1 MEYIMKKTIIIL
13 TTLALTVLWGQKEIP
28 VSGDENEETAN
39 ERVNGYQATSI
50 DPEMI
55 QEIRAVKATMEKIHI
70 KKQMMSA
77 TPAGPKSF
85 KVSNSESRFLA
96 IKEIIEQIKAEE
108 AEEKMS
114 SKKILRKNSSAVNKT
129 KTSTNNIF
137 DVDKGSSRN

>member
-1 MEYIMKKTIIIL
+1 MKKTIIIL

-55 QEIRAVKATMEKIHI
+55 QEIRAVKASMEKIHI

-85 KVSNSESRFLA
+85 KVSNSESRFA
-96 IKEIIEQIKAEE
+96 VVKEIIEQIKKEE
-108 AEEKMS
+108 AEQKIT
-114 SKKILRKNSSAVNKT
+114 KKPMIDKDVKT
-129 KTSTNNIF
+129 KKF
-137 DVDKGSSRN
+137 DDNHFKRNGDKK

>member
-28 VSGDENEETAN
+28 VSGNENEETAN

-55 QEIRAVKATMEKIHI
+55 QEIRAVKASMEKIHI

-85 KVSNSESRFLA
+85 KVSNSESRFAA
-96 IKEIIEQIKAEE
+96 IKEIIEQIKAENST
-108 AEEKMS
+108 KMTR
-114 SKKILRKNSSAVNKT
+114 KRDTKQNKRKNIEQVN
-129 KTSTNNIF
+129 NMLEL
-137 DVDKGSSRN
+137 DKKDGKD

>member
-1 MEYIMKKTIIIL
+1 MKKTIIIL

-28 VSGDENEETAN
+28 VSGDENEETAS

-55 QEIRAVKATMEKIHI
+55 QEIRAVKASMEKIHI

-85 KVSNSESRFLA
+85 KVSNSESRFA
-96 IKEIIEQIKAEE
+96 VVKEIIEQIKKEE
-108 AEEKMS
+108 AEQKIT
-114 SKKILRKNSSAVNKT
+114 KKPMIDKDVKT
-129 KTSTNNIF
+129 KKF
-137 DVDKGSSRN
+137 DDNHFKRNEDKK

>member
-1 MEYIMKKTIIIL
+1 MKKTIIIL

-28 VSGDENEETAN
+28 VSGDAHEETAS

-55 QEIRAVKATMEKIHI
+55 QEIRAVKASMEKIHI

-85 KVSNSESRFLA
+85 KVSNSESRFAA
-96 IKEIIEQIKAEE
+96 IKEIIEQIKAENST
-108 AEEKMS
+108 KMTR
-114 SKKILRKNSSAVNKT
+114 KRDTKQNKRKNIEQVN
-129 KTSTNNIF
+129 NMLEL
-137 DVDKGSSRN
+137 DKKDGKD

>member
-1 MEYIMKKTIIIL
+1 MKKTIIIL

-85 KVSNSESRFLA
+85 KVSNSESRFA
-96 IKEIIEQIKAEE
+96 AVKEIIQQIKKEE
-108 AEEKMS
+108 AEQKIT
-114 SKKILRKNSSAVNKT
+114 KKPMIDKDVKT
-129 KTSTNNIF
+129 KKF
-137 DVDKGSSRN
+137 DDNHFNRNEDKK